1 MLTYYC
7 PLFYTLKTRYNTIFH
22 RISFFIMT
30 VLPSL
35 MVVIFNDGITF
46 NTILDYFLGFIA
58 MQAVYE
64 CGYLFNDLITT
75 KFEDN
80 PTNRIDNAYVTV
92 LLKHLQNL
100 ITLRLVVAVG
110 AVYCLWLQHV
120 TVSFIIVLLVMLL
133 VDYALHNFY
142 RNRFNIVT
150 MCIMVSLK
158 YFIPCIFLVNRSD
171 FVQWMVILFLSVPLI
186 RTIEYAGKKRY
197 KLSFFQIEN
206 FESFRLKY
214 YTLITIFAC
223 TIAYIDKINLLYII
237 LPIILL
243 CFRSISLLLMN
254 NTSVKKIIKENRSK
268 NGL

>member
-1 MLTYYC
+1 MLAYYC

-35 MVVIFNDGITF
+35 IVIILNEGIAF
-46 NTILDYFLGFIA
+46 NTLLNYFLAFIA

-64 CGYLFNDLITT
+64 CGYLFNDVITT

-80 PTNRIDNAYVTV
+80 PTNRIDNAFATV

-120 TVSFIIVLLVMLL
+120 TVSFTIALLVMLL
-133 VDYALHNFY
+133 IDYTLHNFY
-142 RNRFNIVT
+142 RNRFNIIT

-158 YFIPCIFLVNRSD
+158 YFIPCVFLVNRSD

-197 KLSFFQIEN
+197 KLDIFQIEN
-206 FESFRLKY
+206 FESFRLIY
-214 YTLITIFAC
+214 YVALSIIGF
-223 TIAYIDKINLLYII
+223 IAYYQFMVEVNYIVLPLL
-237 LPIILL
+237 LL
-243 CFRSISLLLMN
+243 VFRVATAILMN
-254 NTSVKKIIKENRSK
+254 NSKVKKIISK
-268 NGL
+268 NRLRNGV

>member
-1 MLTYYC
+1 MLAYYC
-7 PLFYTLKTRYNTIFH
+7 PLFYTLRTRYNTIFH

-35 MVVIFNDGITF
+35 MVVILNDGIAF
-46 NTILDYFLGFIA
+46 NTLLNYFLAFIA
-58 MQAVYE
+58 MQALYE

-80 PTNRIDNAYVTV
+80 PTNRIEAPLATV

-100 ITLRLVVAVG
+100 ITVRLVVAVG
-110 AVYCLWLQHV
+110 AVYYLWLQHV
-120 TVSFIIVLLVMLL
+120 TVSFTIALLVMLL

-158 YFIPCIFLVNRSD
+158 YFIPCVFLVNRSD
-171 FVQWMVILFLSVPLI
+171 YAQWMVILFLSVPLI

-197 KLSFFQIEN
+197 RLEIFQIKN
-206 FESFRLKY
+206 FERFRLIY
-214 YTLITIFAC
+214 YMVLNIITFTIYYKCTLEVEC
-223 TIAYIDKINLLYII
+223 MV
-237 LPIILL
+237 LPVILL
-243 CFRSISLLLMN
+243 VFRVATAILMN
-254 NTSVKKIIKENRSK
+254 NSKVKKVISK
-268 NGL
+268 NRLRNGV